1 MTPGWRVS
9 AGLPGV
15 EPAIHDVRVEGT
27 LLRKATENDQA
38 AITALVR
45 QARLNPRGLAWPAF
59 LVADRDGE
67 VVGAVQLRPHDDG
80 ARELASLVV
89 RPDHRGHGI
98 GMALLDRLLADEPGT
113 VYVVTEREHAE
124 PYERRGFSAATSS
137 SLPRSMRRQLRIGR
151 VATAILSIPAQRR
164 IRLVPLRRAAV

>member
-1 MTPGWRVS
+1 ME
-9 AGLPGV
+9 AM
-15 EPAIHDVRVEGT
+15 EGT
-27 LLRKATENDQA
+27 VLRKATERDQP

-59 LVADRDGE
+59 LVAERDGE

-89 RPDHRGHGI
+89 RPDRRGTGI
-98 GMALLDRLLADEPGT
+98 GMALLDQLLSDEPGT
-113 VYVVTEREHAE
+113 VYVVTEREHTE
-124 PYERRGFSAATSS
+124 PYERRGFSAAATA

-151 VATAILSIPAQRR
+151 VATAVLSLPARRR
-164 IRLVPLRRAAV
+164 IRLVPLRRPAA